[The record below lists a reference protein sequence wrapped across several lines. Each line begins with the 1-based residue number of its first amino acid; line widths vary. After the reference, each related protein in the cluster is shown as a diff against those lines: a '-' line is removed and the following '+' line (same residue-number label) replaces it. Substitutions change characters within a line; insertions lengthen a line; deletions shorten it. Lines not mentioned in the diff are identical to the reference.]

1 MCRAGKAS
9 SIPWDQGG
17 WSCEHKAEA
26 ARCQI
31 RPPRETWTADA
42 FVVDEAPAKAED
54 DDRSTCGAFGVYGGT
69 TEFWRLSQGKG
80 WFFRF
85 GEETPIVDAESV
97 TLVKRHAAGKWVRS

>member
-1 MCRAGKAS
+1 MTIPPDPRGCSQLCR
-9 SIPWDQGG
+9 
-17 WSCEHKAEA
+17 
-26 ARCQI
+26 R
-31 RPPRETWTADA
+31 
-42 FVVDEAPAKAED
+42 
-54 DDRSTCGAFGVYGGT
+54 GT